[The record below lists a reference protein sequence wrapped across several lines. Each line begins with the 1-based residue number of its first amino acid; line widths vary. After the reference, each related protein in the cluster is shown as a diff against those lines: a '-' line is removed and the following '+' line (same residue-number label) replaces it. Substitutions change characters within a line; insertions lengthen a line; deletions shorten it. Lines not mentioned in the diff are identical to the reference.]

1 LPSRSIPADHGNFG
15 APVVRGNAASRRVK
29 SYLLT
34 VREVASLL
42 RVCRATV
49 YSLCERGQLA
59 HTRVGASI
67 RIHHAAV
74 ELLFH
79 SHPERYRRGE

>member
-1 LPSRSIPADHGNFG
+1 VVHGNV
-15 APVVRGNAASRRVK
+15 ACQKVK

-42 RVCRATV
+42 RVCTATV

-59 HTRVGASI
+59 HARVGACI
-67 RIHHAAV
+67 RIALADV
-74 ELLFH
+74 KLFLESKRQG
-79 SHPERYRRGE
+79 SHRQKRAL

>member
-1 LPSRSIPADHGNFG
+1 
-15 APVVRGNAASRRVK
+15 VVHGNAASAAVTSR
-29 SYLLT
+29 LLT

-49 YSLCERGQLA
+49 YSLCEHGELA

-67 RIHHAAV
+67 RIHCADV
-74 ELLFH
+74 QLFV
-79 SHPERYRRGE
+79 RRQRRRHT